1 MLVKIISNHISVSR
15 STKWEVQA
23 KKWDDEN
30 IRMFGDIKIKTE
42 KKNRNDRDDDIR
54 DCCHHC

>member
-1 MLVKIISNHISVSR
+1 MKIISNHISVSR

-42 KKNRNDRDDDIR
+42 KKNRNDRDDDIG